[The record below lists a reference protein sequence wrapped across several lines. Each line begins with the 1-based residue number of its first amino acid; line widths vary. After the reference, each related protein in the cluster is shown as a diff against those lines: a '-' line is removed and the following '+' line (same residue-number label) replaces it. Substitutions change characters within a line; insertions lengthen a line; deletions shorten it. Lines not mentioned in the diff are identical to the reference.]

1 MLNFKKCHEGK
12 LYESYWKGV
21 TQCAIFKFKLW
32 VSLWT
37 FPVVGGCNIYFNE
50 ILACSA
56 AQSTEG
62 SIVLE
67 RDGGTGSAT
76 QRHALRVFPPSETC
90 SAVTSMPS
98 LTRANSTSGRQS
110 STKVTWIQPMRLLVY
125 FCLTC
130 SFFFFSSQSTPVNC
144 TVVQRMNT
152 FQKKCE
158 MLSLMAHRAMMETKA
173 ETCASMASVR
183 YLTAP
188 HCSLLLVLHR
198 CKITFSAF
206 SLQMTV
212 EHLTFCMMMSM
223 LMEKR
228 WGWGTAIVLDKWMN
242 KLLST

>member
-130 SFFFFSSQSTPVNC
+130 SFFFFPHSQPLWTALLSSEWTLFRKNARC
-144 TVVQRMNT
+144 CHWWHTVLWWKQKQRRVHRRR
-152 FQKKCE
+152 
-158 MLSLMAHRAMMETKA
+158 LSGI
-173 ETCASMASVR
+173 
-183 YLTAP
+183 
-188 HCSLLLVLHR
+188 SLLL
-198 CKITFSAF
+198 
-206 SLQMTV
+206 
-212 EHLTFCMMMSM
+212 
-223 LMEKR
+223 
-228 WGWGTAIVLDKWMN
+228 TAHCCWSYIAVK
-242 KLLST
+242 